1 MAQSDDRPSTR
12 TEIFIGRSLAIC
24 AHPIAAWR
32 TTARS
37 VRFRLVAGYFTAA
50 YLTAFVLMSM
60 LG

>member
-24 AHPIAAWR
+24 AHPVAAWR

-37 VRFRLVAGYFTAA
+37 VRVRLVAGYFTVA
-50 YLTAFVLMSM
+50 YVTAFALMSL